1 MVQPIEVV
9 NHSAE
14 AFDNIMTQY
23 KNSPVFLNFL
33 NSFLEELNDLE
44 TEYDLFRTILTLANA
59 EGTNLDG
66 WGRILDTPSRPADD
80 DTFRVLLYALIG
92 AYNSNGRPS
101 DIRAL
106 ILSVLQAD
114 DIFIDDNGEAT
125 FAFTVF
131 NPVFTFDPQLVTDIV
146 SLAKPAGVEFLGYT
160 VADLYSQETFSFDGD
175 TRPRSSTFGIAVP
188 TQSPLGDWSN
198 YIFAPNG
205 SITESRRIYY
215 ETNPVTR
222 ESSIIFV
229 TDTADT
235 DWRFDLDN
243 QFNGSVGS
251 VIGWYGLGG
260 DFYNIFTLAN
270 VGTIVDE
277 GPIGDSYYTKIRLIN
292 GNGTTVCVFQI
303 NRQVQ
308 VGDQLAI
315 YQSDFEYN
323 ETDPVITLAQTLQEN
338 AFDPN
343 NYGIRD
349 GGRYSSQI
357 I

>member
-9 NHSAE
+9 DHSAE
-14 AFDNIMTQY
+14 AFDNILLQY
-23 KNSPVFLNFL
+23 KSSPIFLNFI
-33 NSFLEELNDLE
+33 NSFLEELNSLE

-66 WGRILDTPSRPADD
+66 WGRILSTPTRPADD

-92 AYNSNGRPS
+92 AYNSNGRPA

-106 ILSVLQAD
+106 ILSVLRAD

-131 NPVFTFDPQLVTDIV
+131 NPVFTFDPELVTEIV

-160 VADLYSQETFSFDGD
+160 VADLYSEETLSFAGD
-175 TRPRSSTFGIAVP
+175 TRPRSSAYAIAVP
-188 TQSPLGDWSN
+188 TQSPLTDWTN

-205 SITESRRIYY
+205 SITETRRIYY
-215 ETNPVTR
+215 ETNPLTR
-222 ESSIIFV
+222 ESSLIFV
-229 TDTADT
+229 TALTDTQ
-235 DWRFDLDN
+235 WRSDLDN
-243 QFNGSVGS
+243 LFNGSVGS

-260 DFYNIFTLAN
+260 DFYNVFTLAN
-270 VGTIVDE
+270 VGAVVDE

-292 GNGTTVCVFQI
+292 GNGTTVCAFQI
-303 NRQVQ
+303 NRQIQ
-308 VGDQLAI
+308 VGHQLAI
-315 YQSDFEYN
+315 YQADFEYN
-323 ETDPVITLAQTLQEN
+323 ETDPVITLAQTLQEDT
-338 AFDPN
+338 FDPD